1 MTETTMEALAA
12 QQALVLGVL
21 GWLLATGLA
30 LVLAAHWRRGV
41 RYSTRGW
48 LRSACSTGLW
58 LAGGKGH
65 QGPLTLGRRLT
76 QALHTQVSTAWLHWA
91 TWPTRAGDPPVV
103 VALTALVALG
113 LWWRK
118 HHLLAL
124 AWVAA
129 VVGNALLNKG
139 LKHLFERD
147 RPAHWHGVVTETGY
161 SFPSGHASGTLA
173 TYGMLAYLVLRLAP
187 PLWHVPALLG
197 AAWLAWMG
205 ACSRVLLQV
214 HYASDVL
221 DGLAS
226 GSVWLGLCIVGLRY
240 AHAPQALPVRA

>member
-1 MTETTMEALAA
+1 
-12 QQALVLGVL
+12 L
-21 GWLLATGLA
+21 GWLVATGLA

-41 RYSTRGW
+41 YYSTRGW
-48 LRSACSTGLW
+48 LALAALPALGLW
-58 LAGGKGH
+58 AVLAQQVAT
-65 QGPLTLGRRLT
+65 QGPLTRWDAALT

-221 DGLAS
+221 AGLAS